1 VNIRVLVSDDQPLVR
16 AGLGALLAAQ
26 PGLEVVGTTGGGEEA
41 VKAAATYLPDVVALD
56 LAMTDADGVE
66 VIEKIV
72 TDALGETPER
82 PVRVLAMAAEHRA
95 LRAYAALRA
104 GAAGFLL
111 KSRAPEVLIGAVR
124 AVAVAG
130 IWLDASVAGDMLAEL
145 SNRPA
150 AGHTASKLA
159 RRLTARELEVLVL
172 LANGLGNSEIASQ
185 LFLSEATVRT
195 HVGRVLM
202 KLDCPNRT
210 RAVVVAYRAGLVRF
224 AEEAA

>member
-1 VNIRVLVSDDQPLVR
+1 MNIRVLVSDDQPLSR
-16 AGLGALLAAQ
+16 AGLGALLGAQ
-26 PGLEVVGTTGGGEEA
+26 PGIEVVDVVGGGAEA
-41 VKAAATYLPDVVALD
+41 IKAAAVKMPDVVLLE
-56 LAMTDADGVE
+56 LAMEDADGAD
-66 VIEKIV
+66 VIGQIV
-72 TDALGETPER
+72 ADGLADCPER
-82 PVRVLAMAAEHRA
+82 PVRVLAMTAENRPHE
-95 LRAYAALRA
+95 AYAALRA